1 MAGAL
6 NRSVSTISDEIK
18 RNSVKGKYDPAKAH
32 QKAWVKRHDVSYRGK
47 KIVNHKALRKFVE
60 YNLLDGQSA
69 EAISGR
75 IKYQEKHLPNLSK
88 NIIYDFL
95 RSPYGKYI
103 GLKLKKRKYRKKR
116 KKINQLKDRVFI
128 DKRPKIIEKRG
139 RVGDLEADFV
149 VSGRDGKGV
158 LLVAVDRKIRVSF
171 LEIIYEVTIDEV
183 HKAFERIKKRF
194 PEMRTLT
201 LDNDLLFQMHKALEI
216 LLDVK
221 IYFCDPY
228 SSWQKGTVEN
238 RNKIIRKFIPKGSDL
253 RRYDEDDIRAVE
265 DYLND
270 RYLKCLRYATPE
282 EKLEIHRSR
291 KKENKKQRS
300 TLIKLKCSVRPLRV
314 GVFISNNLNIYLV
327 FCQAQT
333 EILAK
338 I

>member
-1 MAGAL
+1 MG
-6 NRSVSTISDEIK
+6 RSVSNISDEINK
-18 RNSVKGKYDPAKAH
+18 NSVKGEYDPAKAH
-32 QKAWVKRHDVSYRGK
+32 QKAWAKRYNASYRGK
-47 KIVNHKALRKFVE
+47 KIVDNQNLRKFIE
-60 YNLLDGQSA
+60 ENLLDGQSA

-75 IKYQEKHLPNLSK
+75 IEYHEKYLPNVSK

-103 GLKLKKRKYRKKR
+103 GLKLKKKKYRKKR
-116 KKINQLKDRVFI
+116 KKVNQLEDRVFI

-139 RVGDLEADFV
+139 RVGDLEADFI

-158 LLVAVDRKIRVSF
+158 LLVAVDRKLRVSF
-171 LEIIYEVTIDEV
+171 LEIIHEVTIDEV
-183 HKAFERIKKRF
+183 HKAFEKIKKRF

-253 RRYDEDDIRAVE
+253 RQYVG
-265 DYLND
+265 L
-270 RYLKCLRYATPE
+270 
-282 EKLEIHRSR
+282 SR
-291 KKENKKQRS
+291 FNY
-300 TLIKLKCSVRPLRV
+300 
-314 GVFISNNLNIYLV
+314 F
-327 FCQAQT
+327 
-333 EILAK
+333 
-338 I
+338 